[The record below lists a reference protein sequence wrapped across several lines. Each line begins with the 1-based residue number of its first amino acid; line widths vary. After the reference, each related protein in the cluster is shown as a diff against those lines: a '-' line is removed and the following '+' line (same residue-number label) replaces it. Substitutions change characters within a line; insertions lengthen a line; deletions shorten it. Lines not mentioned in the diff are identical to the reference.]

1 MMSAGKEVLFLNV
14 LFQKLKEVS
23 LSVIPISIIVLI
35 LNFTIAPLETP
46 MIIRFLIGAFLII
59 LGLSIFLFGV
69 DIGITPIGNLM
80 GNSIA
85 KSNRIWIVAFAGIT
99 LGFFIS
105 IAEPD
110 LIILAEQISDI
121 STGNISASSIVLIV
135 SIGIAIMIALGL
147 IRIVENFPLR
157 RILTGIYLII
167 LILSFFITPEFLAI
181 AFDSSGAATGAL
193 TVPFILA
200 LSVGVSSIKKD
211 SKLSEDDSF
220 GLVGISATGPIIA
233 VMLMY
238 ILSKNIEFADTS
250 SSEILALN
258 SKSIMLPFLNAIPN
272 TAYEIFIAL
281 VPVFIIFMIAQFT
294 IFKMHKKSLYKI
306 IKGVLYTFI
315 GLVLFLVGVNMGFM
329 DVGKAIGSEIVSG
342 GNTPIVIIV
351 GFVLGLVTIL
361 AEPAVYVLTHQIEDV
376 TSGYVSR
383 KSVILTLSIG
393 VGFAVALSMLR
404 ILIPQI
410 QLWHYLLPG
419 YLISVTLSYFVPKLF
434 IGMAFDSGAVASGPM
449 TATFILAFAQGVA
462 SATEGADVLIDGFGI
477 IAMVALTPVLAIQVL
492 GLIFKF
498 KSRKEGVVKNV
509 S

>member
-1 MMSAGKEVLFLNV
+1 M
-14 LFQKLKEVS
+14 
-23 LSVIPISIIVLI
+23 
-35 LNFTIAPLETP
+35 
-46 MIIRFLIGAFLII
+46 
-59 LGLSIFLFGV
+59 
-69 DIGITPIGNLM
+69 
-80 GNSIA
+80 
-85 KSNRIWIVAFAGIT
+85 
-99 LGFFIS
+99 
-105 IAEPD
+105 
-110 LIILAEQISDI
+110 
-121 STGNISASSIVLIV
+121 
-135 SIGIAIMIALGL
+135 
-147 IRIVENFPLR
+147 
-157 RILTGIYLII
+157 
-167 LILSFFITPEFLAI
+167 
-181 AFDSSGAATGAL
+181 
-193 TVPFILA
+193 A

>member
-1 MMSAGKEVLFLNV
+1 M
-14 LFQKLKEVS
+14 
-23 LSVIPISIIVLI
+23 
-35 LNFTIAPLETP
+35 
-46 MIIRFLIGAFLII
+46 
-59 LGLSIFLFGV
+59 
-69 DIGITPIGNLM
+69 
-80 GNSIA
+80 
-85 KSNRIWIVAFAGIT
+85 
-99 LGFFIS
+99 
-105 IAEPD
+105 
-110 LIILAEQISDI
+110 
-121 STGNISASSIVLIV
+121 
-135 SIGIAIMIALGL
+135 
-147 IRIVENFPLR
+147 
-157 RILTGIYLII
+157 
-167 LILSFFITPEFLAI
+167 
-181 AFDSSGAATGAL
+181 
-193 TVPFILA
+193 A

-294 IFKMHKKSLYKI
+294 FFKMHKKSLYKI

>member
-1 MMSAGKEVLFLNV
+1 
-14 LFQKLKEVS
+14 
-23 LSVIPISIIVLI
+23 
-35 LNFTIAPLETP
+35 
-46 MIIRFLIGAFLII
+46 
-59 LGLSIFLFGV
+59 
-69 DIGITPIGNLM
+69 
-80 GNSIA
+80 
-85 KSNRIWIVAFAGIT
+85 
-99 LGFFIS
+99 
-105 IAEPD
+105 
-110 LIILAEQISDI
+110 
-121 STGNISASSIVLIV
+121 
-135 SIGIAIMIALGL
+135 
-147 IRIVENFPLR
+147 
-157 RILTGIYLII
+157 
-167 LILSFFITPEFLAI
+167 
-181 AFDSSGAATGAL
+181 
-193 TVPFILA
+193 
-200 LSVGVSSIKKD
+200 
-211 SKLSEDDSF
+211 
-220 GLVGISATGPIIA
+220 
-233 VMLMY
+233 
-238 ILSKNIEFADTS
+238 
-250 SSEILALN
+250 
-258 SKSIMLPFLNAIPN
+258 
-272 TAYEIFIAL
+272 
-281 VPVFIIFMIAQFT
+281 MIAQFT